1 MNGVLREGINKI
13 AETILD
19 SFEIEAP
26 VINLESIVEKLGGTI
41 QEDLVLCGY
50 DARIEKVNTG
60 LINFRITLP
69 KFEDENR
76 RRFSIAHELGHLFLH
91 MGYLIDEELWESNSN
106 EVFFRKEKGEM
117 EYQAN
122 EFAAAFLMPREDFSE
137 VMKENYKEG
146 YYNMK
151 AVAEAFQVSISAA
164 INRGRWL
171 GYLSWE

>member
-1 MNGVLREGINKI
+1 
-13 AETILD
+13 
-19 SFEIEAP
+19 
-26 VINLESIVEKLGGTI
+26 
-41 QEDLVLCGY
+41 
-50 DARIEKVNTG
+50 
-60 LINFRITLP
+60 
-69 KFEDENR
+69 
-76 RRFSIAHELGHLFLH
+76 
-91 MGYLIDEELWESNSN
+91 MGYLIDKELWDSNSN